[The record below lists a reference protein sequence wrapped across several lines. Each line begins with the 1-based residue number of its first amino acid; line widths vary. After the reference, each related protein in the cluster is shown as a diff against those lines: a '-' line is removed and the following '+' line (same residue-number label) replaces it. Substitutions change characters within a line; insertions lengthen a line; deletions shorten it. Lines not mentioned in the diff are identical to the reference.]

1 MKDAVDLLNER
12 IAELE
17 VAVLREKRRVDS
29 LHYYI
34 NEKDAEIARL
44 REFAEW
50 CADLEAARDL
60 WGGMSDLD
68 WFVAIEEKAKEALQE
83 SSVPEP
89 TLTDHT
95 EECKEGNFAGGCICG
110 FREQR

>member
-1 MKDAVDLLNER
+1 MSDRYIEKLER
-12 IAELE
+12 ELQKAEAQLAE
-17 VAVLREKRRVDS
+17 R
-29 LHYYI
+29 
-34 NEKDAEIARL
+34 DAEIARL

-83 SSVPEP
+83 IGAPEP

-110 FREQR
+110 FGAAIQENSDD

>member
-1 MKDAVDLLNER
+1 MIKRGDIITVEMGKKIER

-17 VAVLREKRRVDS
+17 AAVLREKRRVDS
-29 LHYYI
+29 LHHYI
-34 NEKDAEIARL
+34 NERDAEIARL

-60 WGGMSDLD
+60 WGDMSDLD

-83 SSVPEP
+83 SS
-89 TLTDHT
+89 DD
-95 EECKEGNFAGGCICG
+95 
-110 FREQR
+110 